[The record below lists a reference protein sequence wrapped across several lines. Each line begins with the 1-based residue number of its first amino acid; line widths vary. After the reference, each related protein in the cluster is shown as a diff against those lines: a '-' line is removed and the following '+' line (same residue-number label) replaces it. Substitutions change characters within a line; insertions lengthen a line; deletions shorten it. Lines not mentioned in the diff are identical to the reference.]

1 MRIQRGWG
9 HIYARRQD
17 ETCAGGGHLRGGFL
31 LYAQEAAV
39 IRPASFHHLVAD
51 GRRCAAF
58 FFKQL
63 EIEYVI
69 YIYIFKIYI
78 YLFITICNRV

>member
-9 HIYARRQD
+9 HINPRRQD
-17 ETCAGGGHLRGGFL
+17 ETCTRGGHLRGGFL

-58 FFKQL
+58 FIKQL
-63 EIEYVI
+63 EIEYGI
-69 YIYIFKIYI
+69 YIYLKYI